1 MTTSANFQSVILD
14 DGTIIQVQMTTL
26 GGPVKVAANKGG
38 LPFEGITK
46 SVETISR
53 SLMKAIRK
61 ASPNKAT
68 IQFGIEIGTKEGQ
81 LTALLVQGTT
91 TANLSITLE
100 WVKETEKKPT
110 KKTANRR

>member
-1 MTTSANFQSVILD
+1 MSTTTSFQSVVLE
-14 DGTIIQVQMTTL
+14 DGTIIQVQMTPL
-26 GGPVKVAANKGG
+26 GGPVKVAAFKGG
-38 LPFEGITK
+38 YPFKSITQ
-46 SVETISR
+46 SVETISK

-100 WVKETEKKPT
+100 WVKETKSKPA
-110 KKTANRR
+110 KGKSK